1 MTDTLVQSVPEPVGV
16 LKYINDDA
24 IVVMRF
30 PLNHSHVPH
39 MGHLI
44 HIQEKYPSGH
54 LGYVKIRLSLTQDWE
69 QNKRVYESGQEK

>member
-1 MTDTLVQSVPEPVGV
+1 
-16 LKYINDDA
+16 
-24 IVVMRF
+24 MRF